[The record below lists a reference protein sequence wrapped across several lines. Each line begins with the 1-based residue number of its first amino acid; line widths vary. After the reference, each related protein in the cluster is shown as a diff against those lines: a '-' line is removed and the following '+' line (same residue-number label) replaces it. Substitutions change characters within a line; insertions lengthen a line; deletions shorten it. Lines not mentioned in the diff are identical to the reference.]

1 MCTKTILNVFYQ
13 KHLIL
18 DEPLENVIRQRKRK
32 NLSRGRRQKRGTAD
46 SSAEQGVAES
56 EMVPESSEDEGKENA
71 SEYAK
76 DTEALKEEHN
86 ARWKR
91 ILLLIV
97 AVTVHNI
104 PEGTRKNYQIDYIEK
119 SFVHINFFWVF
130 GNSTLTILIHRFSS
144 WCCIWFCQ

>member
-1 MCTKTILNVFYQ
+1 MHKNFNQCFDENHY
-13 KHLIL
+13 IL

-104 PEGTRKNYQIDYIEK
+104 PEGIFYEI
-119 SFVHINFFWVF
+119 
-130 GNSTLTILIHRFSS
+130 SS
-144 WCCIWFCQ
+144 N